1 MSQGKK
7 TSFPERTG
15 SGNPSELQAR
25 FDDVPQARATETVQ
39 PAFEEAEQR
48 LASNLSRYHHG
59 LYVGHKTARL
69 T

>member
-48 LASNLSRYHHG
+48 LASNLSR
-59 LYVGHKTARL
+59 
-69 T
+69 